1 MRCAHDRT
9 LKGWDGGEA
18 ALSIGRRARPKSSL
32 RPKVPG
38 DAGVTGSNCTTHLEA
53 AGENVNPCPPVCRNH
68 ALTVM
73 ALCLF
78 KCHSQSV

>member
-53 AGENVNPCPPVCRNH
+53 AGENVDPSTPP
-68 ALTVM
+68 LTI
-73 ALCLF
+73 
-78 KCHSQSV
+78 S